1 VENSTIFERTHVV
14 EKARLLGVEDLGLIR
29 SSFRPAPLI
38 ELLEKQG
45 FRIAVVRSA
54 DGFATFVGRH
64 GEAPASESCAD

>member
-1 VENSTIFERTHVV
+1 MEQ
-14 EKARLLGVEDLGLIR
+14 ARSLGADELGLIR

-45 FRIAVVRSA
+45 FRVAVVRSD